1 MKLVHLIKCN
11 IKRMMKNKA
20 MFLLSFVLPAIVVFG
35 LSIINNRDSFSSRT
49 YYMVNSDSGA
59 YGKEFIE
66 ELSKDYNITVI
77 ERDRGMERLKKKTL
91 SEFYEIEQD
100 FTKTLIEGKRP
111 GLIVNRREKS
121 SQFSDFEMTIENLIS
136 DAMFTARVEKN
147 TGEKISLGDLRNE
160 DVNIKASTDN
170 KSSIASQMFL
180 NLFISFNLFCSIGMC
195 YELAALRS
203 ERTLKRSLTTG
214 NKPKTI
220 IGAVLGSQFV
230 FIIIGY
236 IVMMLVYV
244 SLNDK
249 ALLAKAPVIALNLAM
264 TTAVALSLSVFVARI
279 VKDEKLIAVIL
290 QIILTSTCFIGG
302 SFVPIELLPS
312 SIRLISK
319 VTPQYWALQSIKDGR
334 IEYALIVLLFAAV
347 LFTAGTVST
356 RSFAE

>member
-1 MKLVHLIKCN
+1 MRLMHLIKCN
-11 IKRMMKNKA
+11 IKRIMKNKA
-20 MFLLSFVLPAIVVFG
+20 MFLLSFVLPAIVVLG
-35 LSIINNRDSFSSRT
+35 LSIINNRDSFSNRT

-77 ERDRGMERLKKKTL
+77 ERGRGMERLKKKTL
-91 SEFYEIEQD
+91 SQLYEIQQD
-100 FTKTLIEGKRP
+100 FTKALMEGKRP
-111 GLIVNRREKS
+111 GLTVNRREKS
-121 SQFSDFEMTIENLIS
+121 SQFSDFEMAIENLIN
-136 DAMFTARVEKN
+136 DAMFTARVEKS
-147 TGEKISLGDLRNE
+147 TGEKIPLGDLRNE
-160 DVNIKASTDN
+160 DVNIKVSTVN
-170 KSSIASQMFL
+170 KTNMASQMFL
-180 NLFISFNLFCSIGMC
+180 NLFVSFNLFCSIGMC

-230 FIIIGY
+230 FIVIGY

-249 ALLAKAPVIALNLAM
+249 ALLAKAPIIALNLAM
-264 TTAVALSLSVFVARI
+264 TTAVALSLAVFIARI

-302 SFVPIELLPS
+302 SFVPIELLPK

-334 IEYALIVLLFAAV
+334 FEYALIVLLFAAV